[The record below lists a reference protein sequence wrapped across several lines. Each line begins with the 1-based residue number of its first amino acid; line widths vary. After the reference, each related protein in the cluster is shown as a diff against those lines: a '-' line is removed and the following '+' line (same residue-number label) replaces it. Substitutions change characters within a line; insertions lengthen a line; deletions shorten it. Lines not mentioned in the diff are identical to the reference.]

1 MDVRIGE
8 VTTELTVTDSVGP
21 LSPEDVKRLVALVLE
36 QVRQEHDRATLRA
49 RDTAITDR
57 VFRPGAGG

>member
-1 MDVRIGE
+1 VDVRIGE
-8 VTTELTVTDSVGP
+8 VSTELTVTEAVGP

-36 QVRQEHDRATLRA
+36 QVRQEQERAELRR

-57 VFRPGAGG
+57 VFRPGVRE